1 MKTLL
6 SILIV
11 MISACAAPA
20 LAAGQR
26 SVTASGGGEV
36 YALPDRA
43 SVHLG
48 VETQGQ
54 KLGAARAHVKK
65 VVRAVL
71 RLTDSMG
78 IPRKRVNTTRTEVYP
93 EYSTNPKTHSRELTG
108 YRVSRDIVVRL
119 HTVSK
124 LGDLIERA
132 GRVGVN
138 RISPPRLTSSHVH
151 QLQRQALQ
159 KATRDARANA
169 RAMAAALGDSLGVVR
184 NITAS
189 GASAPRTPY
198 VMAKRANGTR
208 SGDSYEVGR
217 IHVRASVTATFALR
231 GRH

>member
-6 SILIV
+6 AIV
-11 MISACAAPA
+11 IVLTSVYAMPA

-26 SVTASGGGEV
+26 TVTATGGGEV

-43 SVHLG
+43 TVHLG
-48 VETQGQ
+48 VEMEGR
-54 KLGAARAHVKK
+54 KLGAARDHVKK
-65 VVRAVL
+65 VVMAVL

-93 EYSTNPKTHSRELTG
+93 EYSTNPKTHGRELTG

-124 LGDLIERA
+124 LGNLIERA
-132 GRVGVN
+132 GQVGVN
-138 RISPPRLTSSHVH
+138 RISPPRLTSSRAQ

-169 RAMAAALGDSLGVVR
+169 RAMAAALGDTLGAVR
-184 NITAS
+184 SITTAGAAS
-189 GASAPRTPY
+189 PPTPY
-198 VMAKRANGTR
+198 VMAKRVNGAH
-208 SGDSYEVGR
+208 SGSYEVGR
-217 IHVRASVTATFALR
+217 IHVSANVKATFALR